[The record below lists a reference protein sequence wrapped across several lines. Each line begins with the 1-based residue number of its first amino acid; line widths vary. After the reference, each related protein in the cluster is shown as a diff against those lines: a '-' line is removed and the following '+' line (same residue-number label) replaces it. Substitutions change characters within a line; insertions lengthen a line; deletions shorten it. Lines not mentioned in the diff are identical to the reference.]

1 MKRIAK
7 IGIACILAVVALA
20 AVPNLEAQQGS
31 NPAPAPVPLQIL
43 TARKVFVS
51 NGDGDEMFNVP
62 NLTYNTF
69 YAAMKSWGRYELVSA
84 PADADLV
91 FEVRFIGGP
100 YFALRLVILD
110 PKTHVVLWHIVD
122 SVQAWSRE
130 ATGRKNFDQGMTT
143 LVEELK
149 MLTSHDLPA
158 GNASAPNK

>member
-7 IGIACILAVVALA
+7 MGIVCILAAIALA
-20 AVPNLEAQQGS
+20 AVPNLEAQQAS
-31 NPAPAPVPLQIL
+31 NPAPAPVPIQIL
-43 TARKVFVS
+43 TARKVFIS

-69 YAAMKSWGRYELVSA
+69 YAAMKSWGKYELVSA

-91 FEVRFIGGP
+91 FEVRFVINSLP
-100 YFALRLVILD
+100 TLRLVILD
-110 PKTHVVLWHIVD
+110 PKMHVVLWHIVD
-122 SVQAWSRE
+122 AVQSWARE

-143 LVEELK
+143 LVEEVK

-158 GNASAPNK
+158 GNGGAPNK

>member
-1 MKRIAK
+1 MNKIAK
-7 IGIACILAVVALA
+7 VGIVCILSALVLTAVS
-20 AVPNLEAQQGS
+20 NLEAQQAS

-69 YAAMKSWGRYELVSA
+69 YAAMKSWGKYELVPA

-91 FEVRFIGGP
+91 FEVRFVISP
-100 YFALRLVILD
+100 YPVLRLVILD
-110 PKTHVVLWHIVD
+110 PKTHVVLWHMVD
-122 SVQAWSRE
+122 AVQTWSRE

-143 LVEELK
+143 LVEEVK

-158 GNASAPNK
+158 GNAAVPNK

>member
-7 IGIACILAVVALA
+7 IGIVCVLAVIALA
-20 AVPNLEAQQGS
+20 AAPNLEAQQAS

-43 TARKVFVS
+43 TAKKVFVS

-69 YAAMKSWGRYELVSA
+69 YAAMKSWGKYELVSA

-91 FEVRFIGGP
+91 LEVRFASGP
-100 YFALRLVILD
+100 YPALRLVILD

-122 SVQAWSRE
+122 AVQTWARE

-143 LVEELK
+143 LVEEVK

-158 GNASAPNK
+158 NNPAALNK